1 MLTRFH
7 RGVIVNSLKR
17 ETHER
22 RCNMENIKAQ
32 KEQDVTNFM
41 REMQCSE
48 TVARAYLS
56 ADNWL
61 YFDAM
66 DSLRLDRKAGMSGE

>member
-1 MLTRFH
+1 
-7 RGVIVNSLKR
+7 
-17 ETHER
+17 
-22 RCNMENIKAQ
+22 MENIKAQ